1 MSSLV
6 RNLLA
11 LLAGAL
17 TAIACIGLIQVLAH
31 LAYPPPP
38 GLDLQDPAVRATIMM
53 SAPAGA
59 LLLVLLSYVT
69 GTFAGAWIAAR
80 LSADAAA
87 RQGYMIGGMMLISG
101 FMNLTAIPH
110 PPWFWAASIT
120 GFVVAAYL
128 GARQGAKRPPAS
140 PA

>member
-31 LAYPPPP
+31 LVYPPPP
-38 GLDLQDPAVRATIMM
+38 GLDYRDPEVRKTIMM
-53 SAPAGA
+53 DAPTGA

-80 LSADAAA
+80 LSADAAT

-120 GFVVAAYL
+120 GFVVAACL
-128 GARQGAKRPPAS
+128 GARQGAKRPPAKV
-140 PA
+140 